1 MLLQKDKKIIGEI
14 IKRER
19 KTKKLTQANLAELV
33 GLNEKQISRIE
44 AGQNFPTYLT
54 FVKLVE
60 VLDLDL
66 KEFESAGT
74 KLNLIQQELI
84 SIIKSSSEYELRLF
98 LEIIKPLRKCLKQ

>member
-1 MLLQKDKKIIGEI
+1 MLLQKDKKVIGEI